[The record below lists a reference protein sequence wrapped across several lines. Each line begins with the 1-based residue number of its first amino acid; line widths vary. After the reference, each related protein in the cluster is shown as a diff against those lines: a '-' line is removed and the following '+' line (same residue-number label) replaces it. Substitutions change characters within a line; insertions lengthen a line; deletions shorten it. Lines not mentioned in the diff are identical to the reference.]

1 MIKLF
6 EPHISNE
13 ELKSVTSVLKSKF
26 WASGSGINNVKKFEN
41 KFCNYTKSKQCIA
54 VNSGSAALHLA
65 LSLFNVRNKEVIV
78 PSLTFVSSA
87 SSIVHNGGNPV
98 VAEIL

>member
-13 ELKSVTSVLKSKF
+13 EVKSVTSVLKSKF

-41 KFCNYTKSKQCIA
+41 EFRRYTKSKHC
-54 VNSGSAALHLA
+54 
-65 LSLFNVRNKEVIV
+65 K
-78 PSLTFVSSA
+78 
-87 SSIVHNGGNPV
+87 
-98 VAEIL
+98 